1 MNLDVDRFMKDI
13 ESMLGSQGA
22 DGQADDDSDGSE
34 GSSMDMDFG
43 ISYKLIS
50 FSPCSNISWSL

>member
-13 ESMLGSQGA
+13 ESMLGSQGR
-22 DGQADDDSDGSE
+22 GEQADDDSDGSE

-43 ISYKLIS
+43 ISYFKLIV
-50 FSPCSNISWSL
+50 FSPCNNVS